1 MPPNLRGAHYHAPGV
16 ITPDRFGR
24 WTHLAVVYDGAAGRV
39 THFVDGRVAASDDTW
54 FDAPLKIGNA
64 ELGNWNVAGYR
75 NKSPVRN
82 FNGCIDE
89 FLMFS
94 RPLAPE
100 EVARLYAVGRPN
112 S

>member
-16 ITPDRFGR
+16 ITPERFGR
-24 WTHLAVVYDGAAGRV
+24 WIHLAVVYDGPAGRV
-39 THFVDGRVAASDDTW
+39 SHYVDGRLASTDTTW
-54 FDAPLKIGNA
+54 FDAPLKIGTA

-75 NKSPVRN
+75 NKTPIRN

-89 FLMFS
+89 FLLFS
-94 RPLAPE
+94 RPLSGE
-100 EVARLYAVGRPN
+100 EVARLHAAGRPG